1 MIKKWRETIKFICK
15 SDPAIK
21 SSMEV
26 FMYQGFHALLHH
38 QLAHFFYKHNR
49 FIIARFISQVS
60 RMLTGI
66 EIHPGAKIHHE
77 VFIDHGMGVVIGE
90 TAIIGKEVIIYHG
103 VTLGASS
110 LKAIDRHPIIGNN
123 VIIGAHTQI
132 IGRISIGNNSK
143 LAPSLLIKQNIP
155 PNTVLKS

>member
-1 MIKKWRETIKFICK
+1 MIKKWKETIKFICK

-21 SSMEV
+21 SPFEV
-26 FMYQGFHALLHH
+26 FLYQGFHALFHH
-38 QLAHFFYKHNR
+38 QIAHFLYKHKL
-49 FIIARFISQVS
+49 FLVARFVSQFS
-60 RMLTGI
+60 RLLTGI

-90 TAIIGKEVIIYHG
+90 TAIVGRGVIIYHG

-110 LKAIDRHPIIGNN
+110 LKSIDRHPIIGND

-132 IGRISIGNNSK
+132 IGRVSIGNNSR
-143 LAPSLLIKQNIP
+143 LAPSKLIRSDIP
-155 PNTVLKS
+155 PNTILR